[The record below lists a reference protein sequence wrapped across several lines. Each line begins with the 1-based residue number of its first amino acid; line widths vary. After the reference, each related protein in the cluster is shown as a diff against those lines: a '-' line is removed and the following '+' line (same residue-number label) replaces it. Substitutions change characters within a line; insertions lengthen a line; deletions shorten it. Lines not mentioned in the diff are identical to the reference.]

1 MDPITSLR
9 DHTARVIRDFVAG
22 GPKGACSRLT
32 VLALTALGILATGGA
47 GSIAALLSG
56 FGINIGAS
64 ALFEQLRK
72 LSDKGP
78 CGPTLDDAL
87 AAVQALGEQEQR
99 SLQQI
104 ADRVEVMPMLLSEAL
119 AQHRQEL
126 LADFGGLL
134 TAWGSTLP
142 FARIEAMLARIGEQT
157 AGISPVQAEVQALQA
172 RLAALQAGLRDDLD
186 DQLAPLAADVRAL
199 RGQVNALL
207 AQLSATGAAVPTAQ
221 SGRSRRR
228 HPGRILTD
236 EILAAMWEEIHRETG
251 DLLS

>member
-1 MDPITSLR
+1 
-9 DHTARVIRDFVAG
+9 
-22 GPKGACSRLT
+22 
-32 VLALTALGILATGGA
+32 
-47 GSIAALLSG
+47 
-56 FGINIGAS
+56 
-64 ALFEQLRK
+64 
-72 LSDKGP
+72 
-78 CGPTLDDAL
+78 
-87 AAVQALGEQEQR
+87 VQALGEQEQR

-207 AQLSATGAAVPTAQ
+207 AQLSATGSAAPAAQ